1 MVLKEA
7 FSAMVNTVAAD
18 ASTKSDTRAAYIELS
33 AAILAFVASV
43 VIIAFIGKWLWNSIV
58 IDLFTVARPAR
69 SVWQIIGL
77 AVFVHLITGR

>member
-18 ASTKSDTRAAYIELS
+18 ASTKSDTRASYIELS
-33 AAILAFVASV
+33 SAIMAFVASV
-43 VIIAFIGKWLWNSIV
+43 VIMAFIGKWLWNSIV
-58 IDLFTVARPAR
+58 VDLFTVARPVR

-77 AVFVHLITGR
+77 TVFVHLVTGR

>member
-1 MVLKEA
+1 MLKEA

-33 AAILAFVASV
+33 ATLLAFVASV

-58 IDLFTVARPAR
+58 LDLISVAKPAR

-77 AVFVHLITGR
+77 AVFFKLVSGN

>member
-33 AAILAFVASV
+33 ATIMAFVASV
-43 VIIAFIGKWLWNSIV
+43 VIMAFIGKWLWNSIV
-58 IDLFTVARPAR
+58 VDLFTVARPVR
-69 SVWQIIGL
+69 SVWQVIGL
-77 AVFVHLITGR
+77 AVFVHLVTGR

>member
-1 MVLKEA
+1 
-7 FSAMVNTVAAD
+7 MVNTVAAD

-33 AAILAFVASV
+33 ATLLAFVASV

-58 IDLFTVARPAR
+58 LDLISVAKPAR

-77 AVFVHLITGR
+77 AVFFKLVSGN

>member
-33 AAILAFVASV
+33 ATIMAFVASV
-43 VIIAFIGKWLWNSIV
+43 VIMAFIGKWLWNSIV
-58 IDLFTVARPAR
+58 VDLFTVARPVR

-77 AVFVHLITGR
+77 TVFVHLVTGR